1 VPRTHARTHLRVVP
15 DESPR
20 TFAAHFA
27 RTPAAAGA
35 ARRLV
40 THHFGDL
47 LREEPLD
54 DVLLVVSELVTNAV
68 LYGHGEIELR
78 LAFDGP
84 HLMGAVND
92 EGSGFGGE
100 LPPADPARV
109 GGHGLY
115 IVGRVAEAWGRGEGP
130 ASIWFRI
137 LAHA

>member
-1 VPRTHARTHLRVVP
+1 
-15 DESPR
+15 
-20 TFAAHFA
+20 
-27 RTPAAAGA
+27 
-35 ARRLV
+35 
-40 THHFGDL
+40 
-47 LREEPLD
+47 
-54 DVLLVVSELVTNAV
+54 
-68 LYGHGEIELR
+68 
-78 LAFDGP
+78 
-84 HLMGAVND
+84 MGAVND